1 MKNMALF
8 QKLSGYIYFLF
19 IFYYQP
25 AKFRKNRREKNFRAQ
40 RPPLQKLR
48 PKNLLPVFYSPLKGI
63 SYFLY
68 LMLNKQKK
76 PGHGFVYH
84 KPIDLFM
91 TYALTVCLTGPDFM
105 DL

>member
-1 MKNMALF
+1 MF
-8 QKLSGYIYFLF
+8 QYVVLGGYIIQLK
-19 IFYYQP
+19 Q
-25 AKFRKNRREKNFRAQ
+25 NTD
-40 RPPLQKLR
+40 
-48 PKNLLPVFYSPLKGI
+48 NLLPVFYSPLKGI

-91 TYALTVCLTGPDFM
+91 TYALTVCLTSLYFM
-105 DL
+105 EP